1 MEKKLVIQ
9 FGEYQI
15 VAEINDADTP
25 GFPPELVV
33 YLRDKNGV
41 INQDI
46 CLVRP
51 HYRYDSHKCKLV
63 TDNDRMDCIVW
74 GDSWCEDYTDKHV
87 IGVYK
92 YEEEEE

>member
-51 HYRYDSHKCKLV
+51 HYRYDERKAEFI
-63 TDNDRMDCIVW
+63 TYNDLIDCLVW
-74 GDSWCEDYTDKHV
+74 GDSDNEDYTDKHV